1 MSISLMLK
9 GESRKTC
16 MICVAY
22 LYHDDP
28 AEPLST
34 AGEQPDDL
42 DHDPSVYLYLSQVW
56 TIM

>member
-1 MSISLMLK
+1 MLK